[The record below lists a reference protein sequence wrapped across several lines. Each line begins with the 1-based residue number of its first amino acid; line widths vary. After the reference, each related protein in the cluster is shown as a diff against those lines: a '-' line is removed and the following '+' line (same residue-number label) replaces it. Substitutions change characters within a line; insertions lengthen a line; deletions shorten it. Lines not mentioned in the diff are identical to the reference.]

1 MICCSV
7 KSLPPTTIVS
17 AALAVATTP
26 APATQAAA
34 TRIRFNIFMLV
45 TSKIASSKTSTPH
58 IAALLTQRI
67 NAARNQQ
74 ERSTGHQGVHRH
86 RQQGRR
92 YRAGQ
97 HHPRSEERRVGK
109 AWGSTGGSRWSPY
122 H

>member
-45 TSKIASSKTSTPH
+45 PSKIASSKTSTPH

-67 NAARNQQ
+67 NARSQQ
-74 ERSTGHQGVHRH
+74 ERRTGHQK
-86 RQQGRR
+86 
-92 YRAGQ
+92 
-97 HHPRSEERRVGK
+97 RSEEHNT
-109 AWGSTGGSRWSPY
+109 AIHSTIKRTYYVVSLQQKKK
-122 H
+122 